1 MALREFSL
9 GLAAAAV
16 LAAAP
21 ASAQP
26 RWEGGGRSPTH
37 VETVRDLARM
47 CDPARGGVP
56 RLEAIAYCQ
65 GYITAAVQFH
75 QLTRSVGRGVPLFCV
90 AGRGPSIAESG
101 VGFAAWARD
110 HRQYADEPALDG
122 LLRWAQVSFPCQG
135 RGPGP
140 RR

>member
-1 MALREFSL
+1 MALRHIAL
-9 GLAAAAV
+9 GVAAAGL

-21 ASAQP
+21 ATAQP
-26 RWEGGGRSPTH
+26 RWEGNPPTH

-47 CDPARGGVP
+47 CDPQRGGVP

-75 QLTRSVGRGVPLFCV
+75 QLTRRGAPLFCV
-90 AGRGPSIAESG
+90 PGRGPSIAESG

-110 HRQYADEPALDG
+110 NRQYANEPALDG
-122 LLRWAQVSFPCQG
+122 MLRWAQVSFPCRG
-135 RGPGP
+135 PGPGP